1 MNTCTSGSVIWTCLC
16 SWVFRSVC
24 PFFPEAVSRR
34 YFVKKVLLLISQNSQ
49 KNTCARDSFNK
60 VAGLRPATLLK
71 SLWHTCFPLNFAKFL
86 RALFFWQNTSGGCF
100 CFFEKSWNRSE
111 GKKNKKVRKM
121 RVSGFWQKWNPYVCT
136 FLRMCYW
143 SSNLLQKWHIW
154 EKSAYWV
161 IVQNPL
167 DQSECRIL

>member
-1 MNTCTSGSVIWTCLC
+1 MDLSLFVSFSVRLFVC
-16 SWVFRSVC
+16 SRSSLPEVFR
-24 PFFPEAVSRR
+24 
-34 YFVKKVLLLISQNSQ
+34 KKGALGNFA
-49 KNTCARDSFNK
+49 KFTEK
-60 VAGLRPATLLK
+60 H
-71 SLWHTCFPLNFAKFL
+71 LWHTCFPLNFAKFL
-86 RALFFWQNTSGGCF
+86 RTLFFWQNTSGGCF

-143 SSNLLQKWHIW
+143 SSNLLQGWHIS